1 MEENMQALME
11 RLNSSSQFLQSN
23 DMRVTE
29 VRHGFAKVEMII
41 DEQIL
46 NIHGFVHGGALFSLA
61 DTVAGA
67 ASFATG
73 RDSVT
78 LTGTINYI
86 KPGRGGK
93 LIGIAQEISSGKTTG
108 VYEVFIFN
116 DENVL
121 LSRAT
126 FTMFFL
132 DSDKMKKKKSR
143 NKTALFVYLNALLN
157 LSKGDSDCPD
167 FNSSYSSLSLRDTL
181 RGISTC
187 TSTNSSP
194 CPERDFTPFPFRRN
208 LVFGCVPSGIFNSTS
223 PYTVGT

>member
-1 MEENMQALME
+1 MEENMQALMD

-78 LTGTINYI
+78 L
-86 KPGRGGK
+86 RGGK
-93 LIGIAQEISSGKTTG
+93 LIGIAQEISSGRTTG

-132 DSDKMKKKKSR
+132 DSDKMKKKK
-143 NKTALFVYLNALLN
+143 
-157 LSKGDSDCPD
+157 
-167 FNSSYSSLSLRDTL
+167 
-181 RGISTC
+181 
-187 TSTNSSP
+187 
-194 CPERDFTPFPFRRN
+194 EQ
-208 LVFGCVPSGIFNSTS
+208 
-223 PYTVGT
+223 